1 MALLK
6 RPVILLQTLAANALD
21 PKGSSEMTVLR
32 PMLEISRNCSFS
44 DTKLLQRFSTIVS
57 TWYSLTLFTN
67 GPKLKQTYNFKNQT
81 SVKFLFENVSVFVK
95 KFWKI
100 IYHFTAR
107 FCTSPFLSSNNF
119 NNILTTFL
127 SESSS
132 SLMLSFCNSVI
143 KSFVAINLKSLS
155 LDVI

>member
-95 KFWKI
+95 KF
-100 IYHFTAR
+100 
-107 FCTSPFLSSNNF
+107 
-119 NNILTTFL
+119 
-127 SESSS
+127 
-132 SLMLSFCNSVI
+132 
-143 KSFVAINLKSLS
+143 
-155 LDVI
+155 